1 MRNLLLATVI
11 LCLLATASVSF
22 AQSRQVE
29 PARKYDEFSGIQCD
43 DMMAHLDNYAI
54 ALQLEP
60 NLQAYIVSYAGSHG
74 LLEARM
80 WAVAAKKYLTSNR
93 GIETK
98 RIVMLYGGKREL
110 RTLELWLLLDGYRPA
125 MAGVQTVQPRGTR
138 YLQSSSSNVLSSRL
152 PP

>member
-1 MRNLLLATVI
+1 MRNLRLAIVI

-60 NLQAYIVSYAGSHG
+60 NLQAYIVSHGGSHG
-74 LLEARM
+74 QYEARM
-80 WAVAAKKYLTSNR
+80 WAVAAKEYLVSNR
-93 GIETK
+93 GIEAK
-98 RIVMLYGGKREL
+98 RIVMLYGGNRKL
-110 RTLELWLLLDGYRPA
+110 RAMELWLLLDGYRPSVTDA
-125 MAGVQTVQPRGTR
+125 VRPKGVRFKKSKIKYRPCTFF
-138 YLQSSSSNVLSSRL
+138 YNH
-152 PP
+152 